1 MAIVSEI
8 TGAPGAELPAAW
20 EHACTGKH
28 VQLPASSVSYFQAV
42 RESTAKYI
50 NTSGQELVQVNPEAA
65 KQYVASMDIG
75 KFDRYVK
82 HVNQWSRKL
91 PLRFDN
97 VSQEMDLIA
106 LVDLLQIGS
115 GFRRELHEATD
126 RGASDTIVF
135 GCMSLHIAQTPI
147 DAKGLQ
153 ALTLGDVGQSFGI
166 PLFGPERPMSE
177 GNTAVMVSEASK
189 LRPLAE
195 IILGILQDTGRRLEQ
210 AGFTSLSDFIIKMC
224 TEKPTAAHLVE
235 KLASAFPSLRDAAEI
250 NGSTVYLFK
259 KAQLIAYDICQ
270 RFKDTDKK
278 FDFEDIGD
286 MTLFADNVVPA
297 MVQNH
302 GLMTPCQ
309 TILGKIEA
317 GEELTL
323 EETTAMRAASIVAA
337 QLVVDYANG
346 PESPAKL
353 GDFPINQATLDQFW
367 WKEGKDPEL
376 RKINRLVC
384 KNTVY
389 F

>member
-1 MAIVSEI
+1 MAVISEI
-8 TGAPGAELPAAW
+8 TGAPEAELPAAW
-20 EHACTGKH
+20 ERACTGKN
-28 VQLPASSVSYFQAV
+28 VQLPPSSVSYFDAV

-50 NTSGQELVQVNPEAA
+50 NASDQQLVKVNPDAVKEYLANL
-65 KQYVASMDIG
+65 DIS

-91 PLRFDN
+91 PLRFDSI
-97 VSQEMDLIA
+97 SQEMDFIA

-135 GCMSLHIAQTPI
+135 GCMSLHISQTAV

-153 ALTLGDVGQSFGI
+153 ALTLGEVAQSFGI
-166 PLFGPERPMSE
+166 PLFGPERPMSK
-177 GNTAVMVSEASK
+177 GNTAVMVSEASS

-210 AGFTSLSDFIIKMC
+210 SGFTSLSDFIIKMC
-224 TEKPTAAHLVE
+224 TEKPAAAHLVE
-235 KLASAFPSLRDAAEI
+235 KLANAFPSLRDAAQI
-250 NGSTVYLFK
+250 NGHTVYLFK

-270 RFKDTDKK
+270 RFKDTDKM
-278 FDFEDIGD
+278 FDFKDIGE

-297 MVQNH
+297 MVQSH
-302 GLMTPCQ
+302 GLTTPCQ
-309 TILGKIEA
+309 AILDKIEA

-337 QLVVDYANG
+337 QLVVDCANS
-346 PESPAKL
+346 PESPASI
-353 GDFPINQATLDQFW
+353 GEFPINQATLDQFW

-376 RKINRLVC
+376 RKVSRLVC
-384 KNTVY
+384 KNTIY